1 MSVFRDLLRL
11 SVLFAASHALAISAD
26 TFLVLSGPN
35 SASLPP
41 ATVLGSADV
50 GERHCTPARCV
61 VLTSAAS
68 QVSRLAALAQAHLI
82 GCSGNSV
89 G

>member
-11 SVLFAASHALAISAD
+11 VVLSAGPLALSVSAD

-35 SASLPP
+35 STSLPP
-41 ATVLGSADV
+41 ATALGSADV